1 MPFQQVFN
9 AMRGL
14 GNSDKQSLIRENL
27 ALRTELDEMRANIN
41 AICAKLDA
49 DAGVTDTNYAAL
61 YGFSTTGALV
71 TTAAAAPTRKFT
83 QS

>member
-61 YGFSTTGALV
+61 YGFSTAGALV
-71 TTAAAAPTRKFT
+71 TAAAAAPTRKFT